1 MIDST
6 IDVREGIIRGEEYGK
21 GKKNPPV
28 VPGDKTKNKN
38 YEQTL
43 TLSDLRRF
51 LTYLKG
57 FIINFF

>member
-1 MIDST
+1 MVKTRGTVSR
-6 IDVREGIIRGEEYGK
+6 REREIYHR

-43 TLSDLRRF
+43 TLSDLSCTRLAQR
-51 LTYLKG
+51 LH
-57 FIINFF
+57 N